1 MKRAAARLAIA
12 PRGEA
17 GLYWFQ
23 NRRSRE
29 RPAQG
34 GCQTM
39 HWSISRRAVV
49 AMASAAGVALAA
61 PGWAQEPKL
70 PSSLTMTA
78 YDTGSSGF
86 SQVVALGKMFK
97 DRHNVDVR
105 ALPAG
110 NDIARLGPLRTGRAQ
125 VSAMGIGGFF
135 AMEGMF
141 EFGAREWGPQRLQL
155 LVSAMSCNGAGLGVA
170 KDTGVKEMKDLRGKR
185 LGIVVGSPALNVNAY
200 SMIAFGG
207 LTKNDMKLVEF
218 SSYGA
223 MWKGMVNN
231 EVDAAI
237 ASTISGQAR
246 ELDASPR
253 GLVWPPTPHADT
265 EGWARLQ
272 AVGPYYTK
280 HIATCG
286 AGGLSPKAPLELPF
300 YPYPIWMTYATQPV
314 ELVHGVMRAIV
325 RDYDAYKDAVPGI
338 DGLEAKRQ
346 PLTWVMPYHPGA
358 VLALRE
364 AGVWT
369 DEADKHNAMLMKRQ
383 DVLGSAWEG
392 YLKTNPPADQA
403 AFYKGWLAAR
413 ASALSAAGM
422 PAIFQPE

>member
-1 MKRAAARLAIA
+1 MTTRMPRRKTVAA
-12 PRGEA
+12 
-17 GLYWFQ
+17 
-23 NRRSRE
+23 
-29 RPAQG
+29 
-34 GCQTM
+34 
-39 HWSISRRAVV
+39 
-49 AMASAAGVALAA
+49 ALAA
-61 PGWAQEPKL
+61 VVGTLGLAAGGAAAQEPKL
-70 PSSLTMTA
+70 PASLTMTA

-86 SQVVALGKMFK
+86 SMVVALGKMFK
-97 DRHNVDVR
+97 DKHNTDVR

-110 NDIARLGPLRTGRAQ
+110 NDIARLAPLRTGRAQ
-125 VSAMGIGGFF
+125 ISAMGIGGFF

-141 EFGAREWGPQRLQL
+141 EFGTREWGPQRLQL
-155 LVSAMSCNGAGLGVA
+155 LLSAMSCNGAGLGVA

-207 LTKNDMKLVEF
+207 LTKDDMKLVEF

-246 ELDASPR
+246 EMDASPR

-272 AVGPYYTK
+272 SVGPYYTK
-280 HIATCG
+280 HVATCG
-286 AGGLSPKAPLELPF
+286 AGGISPQTPIEIPF
-300 YPYPIWMTYATQPV
+300 YPYPIWMTYSNQPA
-314 ELVHGVMRAIV
+314 ELIHAVMRALIV
-325 RDYDAYKDAVPGI
+325 DYDVYKDSVPGV

-358 VLALRE
+358 VAALKE
-364 AGVWT
+364 ARVWT
-369 DEADKHNAMLMKRQ
+369 DAAEKHNQALLRRQ
-383 DVLGSAWEG
+383 DVLGAAWDA
-392 YLKTNPPADQA
+392 YLKTDPPGDQA
-403 AFYKGWLAAR
+403 AFYKDWLAAR
-413 ASALSAAGM
+413 GAALRKAGL
-422 PAIFQPE
+422 PAIFE

>member
-1 MKRAAARLAIA
+1 MAA
-12 PRGEA
+12 
-17 GLYWFQ
+17 
-23 NRRSRE
+23 
-29 RPAQG
+29 
-34 GCQTM
+34 
-39 HWSISRRAVV
+39 
-49 AMASAAGVALAA
+49 AAGVALSGMAA
-61 PGWAQEPKL
+61 AQEPKL
-70 PSSLTMTA
+70 PPSLTMTA

-97 DRHNVDVR
+97 DKHNVDLR

-110 NDIARLGPLRTGRAQ
+110 NDIARLAPVRTGRAQ

-135 AMEGMF
+135 AQEGMF
-141 EFGAREWGPQRLQL
+141 EFGSREWGPQRLQL

-185 LGIVVGSPALNVNAY
+185 LGVVVGSPALNVNAF

-207 LTKNDMKLVEF
+207 LTKADMKLVEF

-253 GLVWPPTPHADT
+253 GLIWPPTPHSDT
-265 EGWARLQ
+265 EGWKRLQ

-286 AGGLSPKAPLELPF
+286 AGGITAQNPIEIPF
-300 YPYPIWMTYATQPV
+300 YPYPIWMTYASQPA
-314 ELVHGVMRAIV
+314 EMIHAVMRAMV
-325 RDYDAYKDAVPGI
+325 VHYDYYKDAVPGI

-346 PLTWVMPYHPGA
+346 PLTWVMPYHPGS
-358 VLALRE
+358 VRALRE

-369 DEADKHNAMLMKRQ
+369 EAAEKHNADLIKRQ
-383 DVLGSAWEG
+383 DVLGAAWDG
-392 YLKTNPPADQA
+392 YIKTNPPADQA
-403 AFYKGWLAAR
+403 AFYKGWFAAR
-413 ASALSAAGM
+413 AAALKLAGM
-422 PAIFQPE
+422 PVIFETE

>member
-1 MKRAAARLAIA
+1 MGFTAGLGGSRVNRPREREDASNMTIRIARRTTVAVAFAAAL
-12 PRGEA
+12 GTM
-17 GLYWFQ
+17 GL
-23 NRRSRE
+23 
-29 RPAQG
+29 
-34 GCQTM
+34 
-39 HWSISRRAVV
+39 
-49 AMASAAGVALAA
+49 A
-61 PGWAQEPKL
+61 PGAAAQDPKL
-70 PSSLTMTA
+70 PPSLTMTA

-97 DRHNVDVR
+97 DKYNIDVR

-110 NDIARLGPLRTGRAQ
+110 NDIARLAPLRTGRAQ
-125 VSAMGIGGFF
+125 ISAMGIGGFF

-141 EFGAREWGPQRLQL
+141 EFGSKDWGPQRLQL

-207 LTKNDMKLVEF
+207 LTAADMKLVEF

-246 ELDASPR
+246 EMDASPR
-253 GLVWPPTPHADT
+253 GLVWPPTPHSDA

-272 AVGPYYTK
+272 RVGPYYTK
-280 HIATCG
+280 HVATCG
-286 AGGLSPKAPLELPF
+286 AGGISAQNPIEIPF
-300 YPYPIWMTYATQPV
+300 YPYPIWMTYATQQA
-314 ELVHGVMRAIV
+314 ELVHAVMRAKI
-325 RDYDAYKDAVPGI
+325 RNYDSYKDSVPGL

-358 VLALRE
+358 VAAYKE
-364 AGVWT
+364 AGIWT
-369 DEADKHNAMLMKRQ
+369 AEAEKHNQGLMRRQ
-383 DVLGSAWEG
+383 DVLGAAWDG
-392 YLKTNPPADQA
+392 YLKTNPPAEQA
-403 AFYKGWLAAR
+403 AFYKGWLSAR
-413 ASALSAAGM
+413 AAALQKAGL
-422 PAIFQPE
+422 PAIFE